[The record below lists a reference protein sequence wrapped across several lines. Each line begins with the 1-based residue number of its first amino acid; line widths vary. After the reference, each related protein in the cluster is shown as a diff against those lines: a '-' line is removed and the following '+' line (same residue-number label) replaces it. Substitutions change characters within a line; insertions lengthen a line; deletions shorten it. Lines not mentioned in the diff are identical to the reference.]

1 MAAILLFHICPTCSQ
16 LPRVCY
22 CFVVSEWASVCA
34 RDLLLSSAH
43 TNTQYIRLKNSTSD
57 KGNKSSLMLYLLPY
71 RIIWRG
77 VFFSLI
83 WTLAHSLPLSLTL
96 TFSILLGAWA
106 LIRLLCCVFATPT
119 HSSSSILL
127 ELLVFAWAAVT
138 PNPCIQHTHKKN
150 HCRIHFRNHVTI
162 YSLKYNIRTE
172 RKEHNNNNDDGREKN
187 TCTLKIMA
195 TSGDGVSYCRNTI
208 RVIPSISM
216 Y

>member
-43 TNTQYIRLKNSTSD
+43 TITQYIRLKNSTSD

-83 WTLAHSLPLSLTL
+83 CTLAHSFSLPLSLSHSY

-106 LIRLLCCVFATPT
+106 LIRLLCCVFDTPT

-138 PNPCIQHTHKKN
+138 PNPCIHNIHKKTIVEYILETTSQYILWN
-150 HCRIHFRNHVTI
+150 IIYERN
-162 YSLKYNIRTE
+162 
-172 RKEHNNNNDDGREKN
+172 EKN
-187 TCTLKIMA
+187 TTTTMTMEGKKIP
-195 TSGDGVSYCRNTI
+195 V
-208 RVIPSISM
+208 PSI
-216 Y
+216 

>member
-1 MAAILLFHICPTCSQ
+1 MAAILLFHICPTCLQ

-138 PNPCIQHTHKKN
+138 PNPCIQHTHKKTIVEYILETTSQYILWN
-150 HCRIHFRNHVTI
+150 IIYERN
-162 YSLKYNIRTE
+162 
-172 RKEHNNNNDDGREKN
+172 EKN
-187 TCTLKIMA
+187 TTTTMTMEGKKIP
-195 TSGDGVSYCRNTI
+195 V
-208 RVIPSISM
+208 PSI
-216 Y
+216 

>member
-83 WTLAHSLPLSLTL
+83 WTLAHSLRLSLTL

-106 LIRLLCCVFATPT
+106 LIRLLCCVFDTPT

-138 PNPCIQHTHKKN
+138 PNPCIQHTHKKPIVEYILETTSQYILWN
-150 HCRIHFRNHVTI
+150 IIYERN
-162 YSLKYNIRTE
+162 
-172 RKEHNNNNDDGREKN
+172 EKN
-187 TCTLKIMA
+187 TTTTMTMEGKKIP
-195 TSGDGVSYCRNTI
+195 V
-208 RVIPSISM
+208 P
-216 Y
+216 

>member
-83 WTLAHSLPLSLTL
+83 WTLAHSFSLPLSLTL

-138 PNPCIQHTHKKN
+138 PNPCIHNIHKKTIVEYILETTSQYILWN
-150 HCRIHFRNHVTI
+150 IIYERN
-162 YSLKYNIRTE
+162 
-172 RKEHNNNNDDGREKN
+172 EKN
-187 TCTLKIMA
+187 TTTTMTMEGKKIP
-195 TSGDGVSYCRNTI
+195 V
-208 RVIPSISM
+208 P
-216 Y
+216 